1 MTARFDLIKTTIKY
15 AGKPVEVNYDCNE
28 ITYYVDDSTELMDFA
43 YTHAVLH
50 KNLQTIHTSLCIV
63 WRFFYG
69 LRRSV

>member
-43 YTHAVLH
+43 YTHVVLH
-50 KNLQTIHTSLCIV
+50 KNL
-63 WRFFYG
+63 
-69 LRRSV
+69 